1 MRDIKIGNKKIKI
14 YDSIEE
20 LPMKR
25 FHKYNKMLL
34 VDSGLGSDLSD
45 FDRHI
50 SRVAAF
56 LKEGKTELAI
66 TEIENMRQN
75 IYNIQAGIDPKMF
88 AFACL
93 VAEING
99 EGITDISDDALRA
112 LAEELGN
119 ITKKD
124 LTDTM
129 ESVKKKIDEEL
140 VTYFPKIFESSELK
154 EAWDKVKART
164 VLVLESIIK
173 RESRTAQ
180 IERIDRELLTYTKPK
195 KFSGKDNAEVG
206 YDKQFERLSLSIRQ
220 NLNADTDKMT
230 VLQFYSACEYIADM
244 IKAREKTQKRK

>member
-1 MRDIKIGNKKIKI
+1 MREVQIGKKKVKI

-34 VDSGLGSDLSD
+34 IDSGLGSDLSD

-50 SRVAAF
+50 SRAAAF
-56 LKEGKTELAI
+56 LKEGKTEQAI
-66 TEIENMRQN
+66 IEMENMRQN
-75 IYNIQAGIDPKMF
+75 IYNIQSGIDPKML

-93 VAEING
+93 VAEI
-99 EGITDISDDALRA
+99 EGKAVTDISDDALRA
-112 LAEELGN
+112 LAEEFGD

-173 RESRTAQ
+173 KESKAAQ
-180 IERIDRELLTYTKPK
+180 IEKIDRELLIYTKPK
-195 KFSGKDNAEVG
+195 KFSGKDNAEVEH
-206 YDKQFERLSLSIRQ
+206 DKQFERLSLSIRQ
-220 NLNADTDKMT
+220 NLNADTGGMT
-230 VLQFYSACEYIADM
+230 VLQFYSACEYIAEM
-244 IKAREKTQKRK
+244 LKAREKTHKRK

>member
-112 LAEELGN
+112 LAEEL
-119 ITKKD
+119 
-124 LTDTM
+124 
-129 ESVKKKIDEEL
+129 
-140 VTYFPKIFESSELK
+140 
-154 EAWDKVKART
+154 
-164 VLVLESIIK
+164 
-173 RESRTAQ
+173 
-180 IERIDRELLTYTKPK
+180 
-195 KFSGKDNAEVG
+195 
-206 YDKQFERLSLSIRQ
+206 
-220 NLNADTDKMT
+220 
-230 VLQFYSACEYIADM
+230 
-244 IKAREKTQKRK
+244 